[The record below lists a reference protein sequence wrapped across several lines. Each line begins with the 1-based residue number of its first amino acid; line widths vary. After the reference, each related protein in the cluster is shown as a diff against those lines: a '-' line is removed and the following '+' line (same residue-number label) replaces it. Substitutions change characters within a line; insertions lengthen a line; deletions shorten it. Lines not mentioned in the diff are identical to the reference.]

1 MTYMRRIKENRRIKK
16 LREGETRRDRKVRRR
31 RKKRC
36 RRKRKRWRRCG
47 FELGQTRPVLIRQH
61 LIIIIIMRSFG
72 VSEVLVGWRIKKVRK
87 K

>member
-31 RKKRC
+31 RKERC

-61 LIIIIIMRSFG
+61 LIIMMRSFG
-72 VSEVLVGWRIKKVRK
+72 VSKVLVGWRIKKVRK